1 MGANLLITVI
11 LGAVFVVLVLWVA
24 VRLREPQRRDERP
37 QPERLQPEPPLVAAR
52 SEPEPRPEPQPEPPL
67 AVHTAP
73 PGPPTPMPEFD
84 AADIAAA
91 EQEGIEPEAAAKPEP
106 VVETAPPVPIEPAEP
121 EVIAGPPKPAASL
134 EPAAAWE
141 PAASAE
147 PEPAAHVEVAAE
159 ARPGKRRPARKQ
171 KAGGGPRQALTPG
184 VATIVHDAYRNIRT
198 WTTSLAPGRAVPA
211 ILTDTQVDRGDPTTY
226 RLKLKQ
232 RPYSI
237 VKTDLT
243 ENSGGGV
250 GPLLH
255 DKVKLLD
262 GEGATLFEMS
272 LLTSDIGS
280 DETPGEIM
288 AFNEGPWF
296 DDFRELHALSS
307 KDSKRI
313 GTDFRKKFR
322 AKEQERLKRD
332 FGV

>member
-1 MGANLLITVI
+1 
-11 LGAVFVVLVLWVA
+11 LVM
-24 VRLREPQRRDERP
+24 Q
-37 QPERLQPEPPLVAAR
+37 AA
-52 SEPEPRPEPQPEPPL
+52 
-67 AVHTAP
+67 
-73 PGPPTPMPEFD
+73 
-84 AADIAAA
+84 
-91 EQEGIEPEAAAKPEP
+91 P
-106 VVETAPPVPIEPAEP
+106 VEPIEPAEP
-121 EVIAGPPKPAASL
+121 EVIAAAPKPVA
-134 EPAAAWE
+134 P
-141 PAASAE
+141 
-147 PEPAAHVEVAAE
+147 PEPVATPAPAVSVEPDLPARVEVVAE
-159 ARPGKRRPARKQ
+159 TRPTKQRPARKP
-171 KAGGGPRQALTPG
+171 KAGGGPRQAQTPG
-184 VATIVHDAYRNIRT
+184 VAAIVHDAYRNIRT

-226 RLKLKQ
+226 RFKLKQ

-243 ENSGGGV
+243 GDSGGGV

-255 DKVKLLD
+255 EKVQLLD
-262 GEGATLFEMS
+262 GAGTTLMEMS

-288 AFNEGPWF
+288 AFNEGPWL
-296 DDFRELHALSS
+296 DDFRELHALSR